1 MSLRAPT
8 ASIVVLGMML
18 AMRATAVAADGR
30 ANLPA
35 AKETQS
41 AVTPDEHEGRR
52 VAGMLLLGAG
62 ALSVAVGATMALHY
76 NKDIGGCDVKGVCTQ
91 EDGRVP
97 LGLGLVGVGAAL
109 AFVGVIVWLQVP
121 ATTTRI
127 GLTSSGATLAG
138 CF

>member
-1 MSLRAPT
+1 MSLRART

-18 AMRATAVAADGR
+18 AMRATAVAADGS

-35 AKETQS
+35 AKTQS

-76 NKDIGGCDVKGVCTQ
+76 NKGIGGCDVKGVCTQ

-97 LGLGLVGVGAAL
+97 LGLGFVGVGAAL

-138 CF
+138 IF